1 MVKRYNIFLGGNC
14 MKKLLMLVFLVGVLN
29 LNVAFGAEAAFAFSH
44 NSQDIRIYISTNG
57 ESVLDWGDGNT
68 ETLRLGDDGYYSH
81 TYTNPGSYTV
91 TIKDDVVVKA
101 NLSIL
106 TDCEEEFNEIFEIDV
121 TYKLY

>member
-29 LNVAFGAEAAFAFSH
+29 LNVAFGAEAAFSFSH

-68 ETLRLGDDGYYSH
+68 ETLRLGDDVYYSH
-81 TYTNPGSYTV
+81 IYTNPGSYTV

-101 NLSIL
+101 DLSGNYGGSK
-106 TDCEEEFNEIFEIDV
+106 FNEIFEIDV